1 MLAALQLKYPGD
13 AGFLLLIILFARSL
27 LKQVEKKIRK
37 QKYGVTSREQQGNE
51 TVGLFGIYFPNGML
65 IVLPISWG
73 HNPVVV
79 TASRPQVAF
88 GCPRGPRGRETCLL
102 PTRPRRPE
110 GWQWWVGRS
119 TSISLPPRCLGL
131 LLDEGS

>member
-13 AGFLLLIILFARSL
+13 AGFLLLIILFAHSL

-51 TVGLFGIYFPNGML
+51 NVGLFGIYFPNGML

-73 HNPVVV
+73 HNPAAIS
-79 TASRPQVAF
+79 ASRPRVAF
-88 GCPRGPRGRETCLL
+88 GCPRGPRGRDSHLL
-102 PTRPRRPE
+102 PICPRRPE
-110 GWQWWVGRS
+110 GWQWRMGR
-119 TSISLPPRCLGL
+119 SISLSLHPGGSGTSLG
-131 LLDEGS
+131 